1 MFKLGLILGVCV
13 GFAAAGNH
21 ARAQDLVIGGEHIAD
36 AKTVALAR
44 AEPKLVLYS
53 TYVTESFAP
62 VIEAFKADTGIR
74 NVEYLRLTTQNM
86 FPRVAAEYNA
96 KKLAADIVL
105 ITDLPLVAELVAKN
119 ILSRPHRVPAF
130 DRLPRELRGDDGRW
144 YVALRQAMTIGV
156 NTAIVK
162 SAADQPLKWIDLLAP
177 KWKGRISA
185 PSIDAGGTAFL
196 AFAFV
201 REKIAPDYWPRLAM
215 QKPRIFPGSA
225 PVATDLV
232 RGESSAAI
240 IAASLLIPQIKAGAP
255 VRMVFPQDGFPAYP
269 LAGGI
274 TSTAPHPHLATLFMN
289 WLTSKRGGMAVAR
302 TGAYGTHPDADTPTL
317 DGIKFP
323 AGVNAWNMS
332 MERWQEE
339 RVRYSEQWRAIF
351 EGK

>member
-1 MFKLGLILGVCV
+1 MFKLGWILGVCV
-13 GFAAAGNH
+13 SFAAVGNH
-21 ARAQDLVIGGEHIAD
+21 ACAQDLVLDGERISD
-36 AKTVALAR
+36 AKTLALAK
-44 AEPKLVLYS
+44 AESKLVLYS

-62 VIEAFKADTGIR
+62 VIAAFKADTGVR

-86 FPRVAAEYNA
+86 FPRVTAEHNA
-96 KKLAADIVL
+96 KKLGADIVL

-119 ILSRPHRVPAF
+119 ILSTRHRVPAF
-130 DRLPRELRGDDGRW
+130 NRLPGELRGDDGRW
-144 YVALRQAMTIGV
+144 YVALRQAMTIGI
-156 NTAIVK
+156 NAAIVK
-162 SAADQPLKWIDLLAP
+162 SPDDHPSKWIDLLMP
-177 KWKGRISA
+177 SWKGRISL

-201 REKIAPDYWPRLAM
+201 REKIASDYWSRLAM

-225 PVATDLV
+225 PVASDLV

-302 TGAYGTHPDADTPTL
+302 TGAYGTHPDSEKPTV
-317 DGIKFP
+317 GEITFP
-323 AGVNAWNMS
+323 AEANAWNMS